1 MSIVFFED
9 TSWKNFV
16 PLSYT
21 RSLFDIKIGSLTTY
35 EYFDNNNKSSKFL
48 TRRYLEGVTKERHP
62 DNSVNRFE
70 HDNDD
75 MIINSLF
82 IPLSSFFK
90 KWNIKKRFLL
100 SYKGKILMGR
110 IDKSDF
116 EYIYESV
123 LEDKKINS
131 KELRTE
137 ITNIND
143 LDECGILYSWPWDL
157 IVQLKDI
164 LKSQILK
171 KKISQKVKVIG
182 KNPVYIDKT
191 AMTGQGTVL
200 DASEGGIFIG
210 PHSAINQSSIHGP
223 VHIGKYT
230 QIKPYSI
237 ISNSYIGNNCRI
249 AGEIDSSIVLDYTN
263 KSHLGYLGHCYV
275 GEWVN
280 IGANTVTS
288 DLKMT
293 YGTVSM
299 KIGNVKKDTKS
310 IKLGSF
316 FGDMS
321 KTSIGTNIY
330 CGLKIG
336 VSSHIYG
343 NIFYDV
349 PSYVIYGQGIGSE
362 NAEMN
367 VPSSIKF
374 QKRMMSRR
382 NVDMSL
388 EYENMMRTV
397 FENTII
403 ERKKNKV
410 PSKMFTI
417 R

>member
-35 EYFDNNNKSSKFL
+35 EHFNNKSSKFL
-48 TRRYLEGVTKERHP
+48 TRRYLEMVTKQRHP
-62 DNSVNRFE
+62 DNVVNKFE
-70 HDNDD
+70 YNSDD
-75 MIINSLF
+75 IFINSLF
-82 IPLSSFFK
+82 IPLTSFFK
-90 KWNIKKRFLL
+90 KWSVKKRFLI
-100 SYKGKILMGR
+100 SFRDKILMGR
-110 IDKSDF
+110 IEKSDF
-116 EYIYESV
+116 EYICESV
-123 LEDKKINS
+123 VEDRKINS
-131 KELRTE
+131 NNIRTE
-137 ITNIND
+137 ITDIND
-143 LDECGILYSWPWDL
+143 LDECGTLYSWPWDL
-157 IVQLKDI
+157 IVQLKDT
-164 LKSQILK
+164 LKSQIRK
-171 KKISQKVKVIG
+171 RKVPRRVKVIG
-182 KNPVYIDKT
+182 NNPVYVDKT
-191 AMTGQGTVL
+191 SIIGQGTVL
-200 DASEGGIFIG
+200 DASEGGIYIG
-210 PHSAINQSSIHGP
+210 PQSAIYQSSIYGP
-223 VHIGKYT
+223 VHIGEST
-230 QIKPYSI
+230 QVKPYSI

-249 AGEIDSSIVLDYTN
+249 AGEIDSSIILDYTN
-263 KSHLGYLGHCYV
+263 KSHLGYLGHSYV

-280 IGANTVTS
+280 LGANTVTS

-293 YGTVSM
+293 YGTISM
-299 KIGNVKKDTKS
+299 RVDKEKKDTKT

-336 VSSHIYG
+336 VSSHVYG

-367 VPSSIKF
+367 ISSSIKF

-388 EYENMMRTV
+388 EYENMMRAL
-397 FENTII
+397 FEMTIN
-403 ERKKNKV
+403 ERKKHKV
-410 PSKMFTI
+410 RSKKFTI

>member
-9 TSWKNFV
+9 TSWKDFV

-35 EYFDNNNKSSKFL
+35 EQFNNKSSKML

-62 DNSVNRFE
+62 GITVNKLEYNS
-70 HDNDD
+70 DD
-75 MIINSLF
+75 IYINSLF
-82 IPLSSFFK
+82 IPRTSLFK
-90 KWNIKKRFLL
+90 KLNAKKRFLITF
-100 SYKGKILMGR
+100 GNKILMGR
-110 IDKSDF
+110 VDKSDC

-123 LEDKKINS
+123 VEDKKINS
-131 KELRTE
+131 NKISTE

-143 LDECGILYSWPWDL
+143 LNEYGTLYCWPWDI
-157 IVQLKDI
+157 IVQLKNI

-171 KKISQKVKVIG
+171 KKNPRGVKVIG
-182 KNPVYIDKT
+182 NNPVYVDKT
-191 AMTGQGTVL
+191 SIIDQGTVL
-200 DASEGGIFIG
+200 DASDGGIHIG
-210 PHSAINQSSIHGP
+210 PQSSIHQSSIQGP
-223 VHIGKYT
+223 VHIGEYT
-230 QIKPYSI
+230 QVKPYSI
-237 ISNSYIGNNCRI
+237 ISNSYVGNNCRM
-249 AGEIDSSIVLDYTN
+249 AGEVDSSIVLDYTN
-263 KSHLGYLGHCYV
+263 KSHQGYIGHSYV

-280 IGANTVTS
+280 LGANTTTS

-293 YGTVSM
+293 YGTISM
-299 KIGNVKKDTKS
+299 KVDNEKKDTKS

-336 VSSHIYG
+336 ISSHVYG
-343 NIFYDV
+343 NIFEDV
-349 PSYVIYGQGIGSE
+349 PSYVIYGHGIGSE

-367 VPSSIKF
+367 ISSSIKF

-382 NVDMSL
+382 NVEMSI
-388 EYENMMRTV
+388 EYENMMKTL
-397 FENTII
+397 FEMTIN
-403 ERKKNKV
+403 ERKNAKV
-410 PSKMFTI
+410 AKKEFTL